1 MGRFMQLFGRRQ
13 EKQPQDQQE
22 KLLKQAAEAERSALL
37 FLQGRLY
44 QQAAGE
50 LRRAVSLNPAS
61 TTGHAYLGMI
71 LQRLGELEEAASEL
85 LLAVTLAPEDDG
97 LRRTYGTVL
106 ETLGRLDAARDQY
119 QAAVHLRP
127 TDALGLAALGSL
139 ILRDGDR
146 EAAENLLRQ
155 GLAREPR
162 DPVTLADLATIEHQR
177 GNLPGAIELVKRGLH
192 LLGDFDQPPVVRL
205 GAMPAPPETVVTVQ
219 AGLQHTLGLYLGE
232 MGDLKA
238 AEQALRAALAA
249 MPSLAPLL
257 RDLAR
262 VLIRQVRL
270 SDALALY
277 GKAEKDFPEQRST
290 FQLDL
295 SNLVA
300 EQGITGRSAPPVEA
314 EGRAPEVTILS
325 PTHPAA
331 APAPAPSDPIAVL
344 QRQLRDEPENRSL
357 RRELSVAL
365 LRAGRLTEALEE
377 ARLVEQ
383 MLSQRHG
390 PEKAAG

>member
-1 MGRFMQLFGRRQ
+1 MQLFGRRQ
-13 EKQPQDQQE
+13 EKQPEDPQE
-22 KLLKQAAEAERSALL
+22 KLNKQAAEAERSALL

-61 TTGHAYLGMI
+61 TTGHAYLGMV
-71 LQRLGELEEAASEL
+71 LQRLGELEAAAGEL

-106 ETLGRLDAARDQY
+106 ESLGRLDAARDQY
-119 QAAVHLRP
+119 QAAVNLQP
-127 TDALGLAALGSL
+127 ADALGLAALGSL
-139 ILRDGDR
+139 LLRGGDR
-146 EAAENLLRQ
+146 EPAEHLLRQ

-177 GNLPGAIELVKRGLH
+177 GNLQGAIDLLKSGIE
-192 LLGDFDQPPVVRL
+192 LLGDQDQPPVVRL
-205 GAMPAPPETVVTVQ
+205 GAMPAPPDTVVTIQ
-219 AGLQHTLGLYLGE
+219 AGFQHTLGLLLGE
-232 MGDLKA
+232 TGNLKA
-238 AEQALRAALAA
+238 SEQALRAALTAL
-249 MPSLAPLL
+249 PSLAPLL

-262 VLIRQVRL
+262 VLIRQTRL

-277 GKAEKDFPEQRST
+277 GRAEKDFPEQRSLY
-290 FQLDL
+290 QQDL

-300 EQGITGRSAPPVEA
+300 EHGITGRSGSPSEA
-314 EGRAPEVTILS
+314 AGRAPEVTILS
-325 PTHPAA
+325 PAQTPAP
-331 APAPAPSDPIAVL
+331 PAPAPSDPIAAL
-344 QRQLRDEPENRSL
+344 QRQLRDDPENRGL

-365 LRAGRLTEALEE
+365 LRAGRLAEALEE

>member
-1 MGRFMQLFGRRQ
+1 MQLFGRRQ

-61 TTGHAYLGMI
+61 TTGHAYLGMV
-71 LQRLGELEEAASEL
+71 LQRLGELEEASSEL

-106 ETLGRLDAARDQY
+106 ESMGRLDAAKDQY
-119 QAAVHLRP
+119 QAAVHLQP

-139 ILRDGDR
+139 LLRGGER

-162 DPVTLADLATIEHQR
+162 DPVTLAGLAMIEHQR
-177 GNLPGAIELVKRGLH
+177 GNPQGAIDLLKSGLN
-192 LLGDFDQPPVVRL
+192 LLGDLDQPPVVRL
-205 GAMPAPPETVVTVQ
+205 GAMPAPPDMVVTIQ
-219 AGLQHTLGLYLGE
+219 AGIQHKLGLYLGE
-232 MGDLKA
+232 TGDLKA
-238 AEQALRAALAA
+238 SEQALRAALGAL
-249 MPSLAPLL
+249 PSLAPLL

-262 VLIRQVRL
+262 VLIRQSRL

-277 GKAEKDFPEQRST
+277 GRAEKDFPEQRSAY
-290 FQLDL
+290 QQDL

-300 EQGITGRSAPPVEA
+300 EHGITSRSGPPIEA
-314 EGRAPEVTILS
+314 AGRAPEVTILS
-325 PTHPAA
+325 PAQPAT
-331 APAPAPSDPIAVL
+331 APADPIAVL
-344 QRQLRDEPENRSL
+344 QRQLRDDPENRSL

-365 LRAGRLTEALEE
+365 LRAGRLAEALEE